1 MVIIREKGGIRVTEI
16 EFRPI
21 KRIIILEDISYDSL
35 DDFFAVITTGV
46 SPSTPIVVLWAN
58 GVVFTYSAMPLSE
71 AIVKERTEGIVYW
84 NFVQY
89 AKMDE
94 YVEEYRS
101 GLHTVR
107 VLKVKAPALLDV
119 AKALQEKLTSKI

>member
-46 SPSTPIVVLWAN
+46 PPSTPIVVLWAN

-107 VLKVKAPALLDV
+107 VLKVKGPALLDV